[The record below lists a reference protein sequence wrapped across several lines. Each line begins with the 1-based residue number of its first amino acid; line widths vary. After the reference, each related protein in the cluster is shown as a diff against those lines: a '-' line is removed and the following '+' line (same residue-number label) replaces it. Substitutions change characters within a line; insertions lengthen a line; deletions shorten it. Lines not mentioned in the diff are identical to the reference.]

1 MHIECMKR
9 TVQFTGAATH
19 SWTDPL
25 AQSSCTETDRKS
37 KLYRSVYMP
46 GDGLTAVLPTTL
58 VS

>member
-1 MHIECMKR
+1 MKR
-9 TVQFTGAATH
+9 AVQFTGAATH

-37 KLYRSVYMP
+37 KLYQSVYMP

-58 VS
+58 VT